1 MTNDR
6 IGHYE
11 PLIKNKCFQSIGNRP
26 NIRKTI
32 KQSWKQITNQDIK
45 EILTA
50 MTTNLIQI
58 IIIIIKYTYGKE
70 IGFLADVSCLQT
82 ERQLLVIQ
90 SIDQKHL

>member
-1 MTNDR
+1 MTTS
-6 IGHYE
+6 
-11 PLIKNKCFQSIGNRP
+11 LIK
-26 NIRKTI
+26 
-32 KQSWKQITNQDIK
+32 
-45 EILTA
+45 
-50 MTTNLIQI
+50 I